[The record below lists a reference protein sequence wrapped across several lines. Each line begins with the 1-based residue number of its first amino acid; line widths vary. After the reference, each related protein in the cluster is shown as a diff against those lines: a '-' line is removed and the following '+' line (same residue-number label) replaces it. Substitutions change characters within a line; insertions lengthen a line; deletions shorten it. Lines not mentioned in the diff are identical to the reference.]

1 MNNGTPTAFRTSA
14 RVILHSGLEN
24 RRTLIAFP
32 GFESLVSRQ
41 DLHESPAD
49 AGLLRF
55 WGLDTS
61 DLNLLGVPEL
71 LWKRSITFLF

>member
-1 MNNGTPTAFRTSA
+1 
-14 RVILHSGLEN
+14 
-24 RRTLIAFP
+24 
-32 GFESLVSRQ
+32 
-41 DLHESPAD
+41 
-49 AGLLRF
+49 LRF